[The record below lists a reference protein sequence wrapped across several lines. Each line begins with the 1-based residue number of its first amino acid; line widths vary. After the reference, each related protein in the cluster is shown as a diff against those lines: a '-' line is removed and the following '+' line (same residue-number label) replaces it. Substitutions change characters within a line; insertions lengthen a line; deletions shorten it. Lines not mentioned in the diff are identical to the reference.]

1 MIYLFDRAKK
11 LQKIIP
17 RKHLISGIQTKV
29 LNGIY
34 QLSVEVPLFY
44 EDKKGTQY
52 NYQKSVGKAEFA
64 GHYDDKNKFQMYKVY
79 GRNITANE
87 QGEFLLFDGVHI
99 FFDEAKAM
107 GNIHDRRFR
116 DSEAYAPAQVAF
128 SSIGW
133 TITDFD
139 VTDRADINFYRASVT
154 DAWNKLIETYDVEF
168 DYELQFDGR
177 KIISKNIIMKKKLG
191 RWTGQRHAYGTNLLS
206 LTQEQD
212 ESEVYTAA
220 VGRGRGEEAGDG
232 FGPRLEFGDIK
243 WSKDGI
249 NKPVGQN
256 YIELPQATAEYGF
269 IENSVVKPRI
279 APEVV
284 FEDIENPVLLA
295 NATYYWLLENC
306 VPKATWKTEIARIGK
321 LELGDSVG
329 VLYKKAEI
337 IKVARVH
344 KIEYNLLDSSR
355 SRLTLGDYD
364 HFKNREMKRINAQIR
379 RIDRDNRTL
388 ITQLKEE
395 FDRDFNKGVTALK
408 NQVEQVKIDAY
419 AEVKAKVEAH
429 KELWEQKNTEIDNA
443 IHKIVGTDISLL
455 DTNIIDMRNRLSE
468 EIQKTDGLNTSVSSL
483 INTSEENSSTL
494 GTMKSD
500 LGMIQ
505 QNVSTVKQT
514 ASTLRQEFVSMSG
527 TVDGLES
534 WRSEKGAVY
543 DAAADGFRFKVWQSD
558 IDGLN
563 ISSRNLIPRS
573 DFKNIEGVPE
583 GYGTWGN
590 TTLISRSRIEYIL
603 VRTGQNNS
611 GSNLGM
617 TTPNLTQ
624 DVQSGENYKLIFVA
638 QTSGGVDVDM
648 NYIYL
653 MNIDG
658 NPRENGSTGNQ
669 SLPHPQKI
677 TQIGS
682 INQNVSAGP
691 IRLYELDFKADF
703 TGPAR
708 LLIGSRS
715 KSDGYAFIYI
725 KEAMLVHGNKS
736 INYTPAPED
745 TLNQTDFVIKAGSFL
760 LGNREV
766 GGDVFA
772 SGIVGDASGLK
783 LLGENIDVQGNLN
796 VQKSVNAWAV
806 KAVTADI
813 GKVFA
818 DVGEFGF
825 VKGKHVEFDTAF
837 IKDFVNKNAFIDNAK
852 IKAGNIRDLTATS
865 IRGGVLSSINNSMKF
880 DLLNNH
886 LEFNR
891 DATIDFYSTQ
901 NMIRMFTDSST
912 SDPRDIIHALGTGMS
927 RAGYGQMFL
936 GGGHYDI
943 DGNVKA
949 NDIGFSGLKL
959 SGNNSTIAGSKVL
972 VGSGG
977 NISQDQF
984 FEFDFTTSLSNRYAY
999 FKPSNNIDNF
1009 ILGSSNLWFHS
1020 MYTWRLNGLR
1030 FYNPSGNVK
1039 MGYDNGQGTGA
1050 SWRFYEDDIWFD
1062 RGGTWSMK
1070 QVISRANSAHDSINS
1085 SNGLLSQIR
1094 SLASR
1099 VYALENK

>member
-249 NKPVGQN
+249 SKPVGQN

-269 IENSVVKPRI
+269 IENGVVKPRI

-355 SRLTLGDYD
+355 SRLTLGNYD

-379 RIDRDNRTL
+379 RVDRDNRAL

-395 FDRDFNKGVTALK
+395 FDRDFNKGVTSLK

-455 DTNIIDMRNRLSE
+455 DTNIIDMRNSLSE
-468 EIQKTDGLNTSVSSL
+468 EIQKTDGLKTSVSSL
-483 INTSEENSSTL
+483 INTSEEQSSTL

-500 LGMIQ
+500 LGVIQ
-505 QNVSTVKQT
+505 QDVSTVKQT
-514 ASTLRQEFVSMSG
+514 ATNLRQEFVSMSG

-543 DAAADGFRFKVWQSD
+543 DAAADGFRFKVWRDDVLTGGVNFFRNTDFSSLTD
-558 IDGLN
+558 IDAWRRLVGQVSRSWSQFALIQNLN
-563 ISSRNLIPRS
+563 FGS
-573 DFKNIEGVPE
+573 FFG
-583 GYGTWGN
+583 
-590 TTLISRSRIEYIL
+590 LISEVNVEIVKGKTYTVSFLGAHDSGVDTINRVFLLDKDLKSVQNLNQYRKYKYLENPH
-603 VRTGQNNS
+603 VTGQFNYGLYYFTFTAEVTQTIGICISATHN
-611 GSNLGM
+611 GD
-617 TTPNLTQ
+617 PNT
-624 DVQSGENYKLIFVA
+624 
-638 QTSGGVDVDM
+638 GGW
-648 NYIYL
+648 
-653 MNIDG
+653 
-658 NPRENGSTGNQ
+658 
-669 SLPHPQKI
+669 
-677 TQIGS
+677 
-682 INQNVSAGP
+682 
-691 IRLYELDFKADF
+691 IRLSEPQFEEGNVPSSYK
-703 TGPAR
+703 PP
-708 LLIGSRS
+708 IGE
-715 KSDGYAFIYI
+715 Y
-725 KEAMLVHGNKS
+725 MH
-736 INYTPAPED
+736 
-745 TLNQTDFVIKAGSFL
+745 QTDFVIKAGSFL

-912 SDPRDIIHALGTGMS
+912 SDPRDIIHALGTGIS